1 VRIVTVCLGNI
12 CRSPIAQVILAD
24 EFTRAGITGSV
35 ESAGTGSYHEGD
47 PMDPRAS
54 AALRRVGLDP
64 SQHRARKFTSDWFGS
79 FDLVLAMDR
88 SNLRDLRA
96 LASGREEQPPIRLFR
111 EYDPEA
117 AGDLDVADPYFTSGS
132 GEAFDETVRIAVRTS
147 RAIAEAILRGERI

>member
-1 VRIVTVCLGNI
+1 MRIVTVCLGNI

-88 SNLRDLRA
+88 SNLRDLQGAGIGSRGA
-96 LASGREEQPPIRLFR
+96 AP
-111 EYDPEA
+111 DP
-117 AGDLDVADPYFTSGS
+117 LVP
-132 GEAFDETVRIAVRTS
+132 
-147 RAIAEAILRGERI
+147 